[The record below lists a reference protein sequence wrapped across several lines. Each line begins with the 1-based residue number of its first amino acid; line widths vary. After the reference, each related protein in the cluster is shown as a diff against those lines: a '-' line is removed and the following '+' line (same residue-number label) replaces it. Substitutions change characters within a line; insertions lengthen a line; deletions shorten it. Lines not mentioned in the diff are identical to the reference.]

1 MGLSIKEKI
10 MKVLAAGLMSLV
22 LATPAFAQHM
32 HGHRHHHHFHG
43 HHRLHH
49 IHRHVP
55 IIVHRHGDW
64 VAPLVGGVIIGAV
77 IADAQAKEKEEQT
90 IKKVVCTEWKEIIT
104 EDGKIYKERTCKDL

>member
-1 MGLSIKEKI
+1 
-10 MKVLAAGLMSLV
+10 MKALLAALVSLV
-22 LATPAFAQHM
+22 IATPAVAHQIHIN
-32 HGHRHHHHFHG
+32 GHRHFHG
-43 HHRLHH
+43 HSHLHH
-49 IHRHVP
+49 IHRHAP
-55 IIVHRHGDW
+55 IIVHRHNDW